1 MKNKIDHIGYLTGD
15 IAATGKAFEKLGYQ
29 MGEIV
34 NDDTQRTRIC
44 FLTKADEVRVEL
56 VEPYENNRTMQK
68 MLTKQGV
75 SPYHTC
81 YEVDNVD
88 SEYEHLI
95 QEDWIALFKPVAAPA
110 FGNRKICY
118 FWNAE
123 IGFIEL
129 VNKQ

>member
-1 MKNKIDHIGYLTGD
+1 MENKIDHIGYLTGN
-15 IAATGKAFEKLGYQ
+15 IAATAKAFEKLGYQ

-44 FLTKADEVRVEL
+44 FLTKANEVRVEL
-56 VEPYENNRTMQK
+56 VEPYEDNRTMQK

-81 YEVDNVD
+81 YEVDDVD
-88 SEYEHLI
+88 REYEQLI
-95 QEDWIALFKPVAAPA
+95 QEDWVALFKPVAAPA
-110 FGNRKICY
+110 FGNRKIFY